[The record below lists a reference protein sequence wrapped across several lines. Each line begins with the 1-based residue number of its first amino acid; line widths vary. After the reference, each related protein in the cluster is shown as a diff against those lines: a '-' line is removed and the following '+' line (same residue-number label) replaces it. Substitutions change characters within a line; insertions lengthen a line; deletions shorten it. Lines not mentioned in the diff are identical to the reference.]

1 MKSEFSKR
9 MTSELVKLFKKSV
22 FIFSVVAGVREL
34 QMDGCGTEMLRVA
47 DNSQPWLSFL
57 LDTKPL
63 KGDYDQLVRLAVSPV
78 NIKYHAPAVNNAI
91 EVVVGV
97 RE

>member
-1 MKSEFSKR
+1 MV
-9 MTSELVKLFKKSV
+9 SELVKLFTKSV
-22 FIFSVVAGVREL
+22 FIFSVIAGVREL

-78 NIKYHAPAVNNAI
+78 NLKYHAPAVNNAI
-91 EVVVGV
+91 EVVVGI